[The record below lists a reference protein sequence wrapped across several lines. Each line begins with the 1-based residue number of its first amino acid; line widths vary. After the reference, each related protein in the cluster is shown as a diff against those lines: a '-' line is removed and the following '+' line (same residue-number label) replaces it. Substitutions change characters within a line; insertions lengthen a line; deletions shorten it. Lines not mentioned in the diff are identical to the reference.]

1 MTVAISTIID
11 NRDGNTLHAALERMG
26 AGGKELWIASAF
38 FSLDALLLLAD
49 TLEQYERV
57 RILFG
62 DEANPRQRKL
72 LLEQLR
78 SASDADLL
86 VQREKQ
92 PLLTNLQK
100 MEELFASGRV
110 EARCYT
116 AKKFHAKAYI
126 IKREMFPEQIAVMG
140 SGNFTRQ
147 GLLQN
152 IELNAL
158 QTPEQTEQLRAWYE
172 ERWAEA
178 QADVVTEDVLAEIR
192 RQIELYDPY
201 YLYLKALY
209 AWGQDRQGES
219 SGSKPEM
226 VKRLDEHQRQ
236 GYWQALKILERQHGV
251 MVCDGVGLGK
261 SFIALA
267 LMEYFCRVG
276 KRVLLI
282 APKNILDNSWRYYLE
297 EYLKD
302 FRQPFGSIDS
312 KAMTEFGF
320 DIEKLE
326 GLLECDGGLSEKECD
341 YLRLLQAYT
350 ERADVIV
357 IDESHNFR
365 TPSAN
370 RYKNLYR
377 IIEPQDGRRKQ
388 MILLTATPINT
399 YYTDMSAQLGLITH
413 EHGTLAGYGFQQIR
427 KASVEL
433 DRTVPTSK
441 PSGQLSLTLQETPN
455 DTLNR
460 VLEQVV
466 IQRSRTTCK
475 ALSAAAGKELRFP
488 TRHDP
493 ECIEYTI
500 GPASQAYAAL
510 IELTDDRFRPAVR
523 RLQAMKK
530 ETDEKKLAK
539 LLAKPLR
546 GIKLAAFIT
555 EQYRTVVNPNSKQY
569 TDEVHLAGL
578 VYANTLKQLESS
590 PAAFQGIIQ
599 SLATGLLARLQ
610 VVSGTEVAPIIA
622 EHQDWVR
629 TPIFRAP
636 DDDAGNGEDPD
647 MIEDGDALDISGD
660 EVDAWL
666 QQAVKSRGL
675 EKKLREFTA
684 KEFDVERWRHDIE
697 GDLVYLR
704 EIHDAI
710 LVARRQPDPKLE
722 EFIPQITALL
732 SAGKRMLLFTQ
743 SRRTAEYLEYELRD
757 RLHGANV
764 ARIDSRV
771 EQTRASII
779 HAFCPGYNPRPSAW
793 ARSVPERVD
802 VLISTDV
809 LSEGVNLQEAGA
821 IVNYDIHW
829 NPVRLIQRIGR
840 VDRRLDPQITP
851 HEHEFSILN
860 VLPPPEIEKV
870 INLVEAVEERTL
882 KISRA
887 LGIDEAFFKANDPAG
902 TLKEFNRL
910 YEGDM
915 TGADV
920 AATRYTEYFTEPDSK
935 TQTILDAL
943 PPGAFGVWG
952 KAPVDSLFALFE
964 MEATPAA
971 TTTDRERYA
980 QIIGR
985 PVLVMEHSGTATLHD
1000 AGAILKILAGTKAGE
1015 HSTSPSDEPTLAERL
1030 KKLNHG
1036 VRGAFAD
1043 ISLPRTI
1050 MPRLICWMELRKEEG
1065 R

>member
-1 MTVAISTIID
+1 MTVQVSTIID
-11 NRDGNTLHAALERMG
+11 NRDGNTLCAALEKMG

-38 FSLDALLLLAD
+38 FSLDALLMLAD
-49 TLEQYERV
+49 TLNQYEHI

-62 DEANPRQRKL
+62 DEASPRQRKL
-72 LLEQLR
+72 LLERLR
-78 SASDADLL
+78 TVSDDDLL
-86 VQREKQ
+86 AQREKQ

-100 MEELFASGRV
+100 MEALFTSGRV

-147 GLLQN
+147 GLLHN

-158 QTPEQTEQLRAWYE
+158 QTTEQTEHLRTWYE
-172 ERWAEA
+172 ERWEEA

-219 SGSKPEM
+219 AGSKPRM
-226 VKRLDEHQRQ
+226 VGLLDEHQRQ

-267 LMEYFCRVG
+267 LMEHFCRAG
-276 KRVLLI
+276 QRVLLI
-282 APKNILDNSWRYYLE
+282 APKNILDNSWREYLE
-297 EYLKD
+297 RYLKD
-302 FRQPFGSIDS
+302 YRQPFGSIDS
-312 KAMTEFGF
+312 KAMTEFGY

-326 GLLECDGGLSEKECD
+326 GLLECDSGMSEKECE

-350 ERADVIV
+350 ERADVVV

-370 RYKNLYR
+370 RYINLHR
-377 IIEPQDGRRKQ
+377 IMQPQDGRRKQ
-388 MILLTATPINT
+388 VILLTATPINT
-399 YYTDMSAQLGLITH
+399 HYTDMSAQLGLITH

-427 KASVEL
+427 RATVEL
-433 DRTVPTSK
+433 DRTVPTTE

-455 DTLNR
+455 ETLNR

-488 TRHDP
+488 RRHDP
-493 ECIEYTI
+493 ECIEYAI
-500 GPASQAYAAL
+500 GPESHGYSML
-510 IELTDDRFRPAVR
+510 ITLADKHFRPAVH
-523 RLQAMKK
+523 RLVEVKK
-530 ETDEKKLAK
+530 ETDDKKLAK
-539 LLAKPLR
+539 LLAKPLH

-555 EQYRTVVNPNSKQY
+555 EQYRRVPQPGSKLY
-569 TDEVHLAGL
+569 TDEVRLAGL
-578 VYANTLKQLESS
+578 VYSNTLKQLESS

-610 VVSGTEVAPIIA
+610 VVFGEKVTPVIT
-622 EHQDWVR
+622 EHQGWVR

-636 DDDAGNGEDPD
+636 DEDAGNGEDPD

-660 EVDAWL
+660 EVDSWL
-666 QQAVKSRGL
+666 QHAVQSRGL
-675 EKKLREFTA
+675 EKKLREFTPG
-684 KEFDVERWRHDIE
+684 EFDVERWRHDIE
-697 GDLVYLR
+697 GDLAYLR
-704 EIHDAI
+704 EIHTAI
-710 LVARRQPDPKLE
+710 IAARKQPDPKLE
-722 EFIPQITALL
+722 QFVPVLAAQLK
-732 SAGKRMLLFTQ
+732 AGKRVLLFTQ
-743 SRRTAEYLEYELRD
+743 SRRTAEYLEIELAN
-757 RLHGANV
+757 RLQGYHV
-764 ARIDSRV
+764 ARIDSRI
-771 EQTRASII
+771 EDTRPSII
-779 HAFCPGYNPRPSAW
+779 HAFCPGYNSPPSKR
-793 ARSVPERVD
+793 ARSIPERVD
-802 VLISTDV
+802 MLISTDV

-840 VDRRLDPQITP
+840 VDRRLDPAITP
-851 HEHEFSILN
+851 HEHEFAILN
-860 VLPPPEIEKV
+860 VLPPADIEK
-870 INLVEAVEERTL
+870 IISLVETVEERTL

-887 LGIDEAFFKANDPAG
+887 LGIDEAFFRANDPAG

-915 TGADV
+915 TGADM
-920 AATRYTEYFTEPDSK
+920 ATTQYTEHFTEPDAH
-935 TQTILDAL
+935 TQAILDAL

-952 KAPVDSLFALFE
+952 KAPEDGLFALFE

-971 TTTDRERYA
+971 TATDQERYA

-985 PVLVMEHSGTATLHD
+985 PVLALERADMTITHD
-1000 AGAILKILAGTKAGE
+1000 AGAILKILARTMADD
-1015 HSTSPSDEPTLAERL
+1015 HSAAPTDEAALTERL
-1030 KKLNHG
+1030 KKLKHS
-1036 VRGAFAD
+1036 VRSAFAD

-1050 MPRLICWMELRKEEG
+1050 MPRLVCWMELRKEEP